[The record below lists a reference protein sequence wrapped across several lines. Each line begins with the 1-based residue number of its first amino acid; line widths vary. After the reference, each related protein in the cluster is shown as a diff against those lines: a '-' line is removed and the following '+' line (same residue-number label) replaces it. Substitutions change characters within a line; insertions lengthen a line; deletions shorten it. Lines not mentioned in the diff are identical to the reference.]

1 MQNLLV
7 LLLVSSLPLG
17 AIAQTAPATSDLRQL
32 AEAIQAVAKPS
43 AGHKLPPLPAVTDP
57 KQIRLVSFSTLPEWP
72 LPVLLDNRPIPFDS
86 LNNYRLNQVA
96 SVALNR
102 DIRFTAI
109 YGASGSW
116 GVIDVKLKK
125 QPK

>member
-1 MQNLLV
+1 MRNLLI
-7 LLLVSSLPLG
+7 LFLVSSFPLG

-43 AGHKLPPLPAVTDP
+43 AGHKLPPLPPAADP
-57 KQIRLVSFSTLPEWP
+57 KQIRLVSFSMLPEWP
-72 LPVLLDNRPIPFDS
+72 LPVLLDNRRIPFDS
-86 LNNYRLNQVA
+86 LNYYRLSQVA
-96 SVALNR
+96 SVALNL
-102 DIRFTAI
+102 DSWFTAI

-125 QPK
+125 QSK

>member
-1 MQNLLV
+1 MRNLLI
-7 LLLVSSLPLG
+7 LFLVSCLPFG
-17 AIAQTAPATSDLRQL
+17 ASAQTAPATSDLRQL

-43 AGHKLPPLPAVTDP
+43 AGHKLPPLPPAADP
-57 KQIRLVSFSTLPEWP
+57 KQIRMVSFSTLPEWP

-86 LNNYRLNQVA
+86 LNNYCLNQVS

-102 DIRFTAI
+102 DTRFTAI

-116 GVIDVKLKK
+116 GVLDVKLKK